1 MADRYTAYAQKDKI
15 QKHSPIIVPV
25 GSPALGPNISHQG
38 SRLQYSTRIFTP
50 VYKDVDTREVDRVV
64 SPPQGAQAGPADFGD
79 SYFLPKIEEANMW
92 TKLFSALVIVAFAAL
107 RAGAQTD
114 SDLQR
119 IADAL
124 DVSTTKTFQLTA
136 NGTMFSLGQ
145 STSPAAP
152 WPRSFVKSM
161 TRVYD
166 FTSGA
171 MRDDIVRM
179 AAETTTVGPEQRAV
193 TFVSGNH
200 AWNEAGKEMVPRL
213 SEANE
218 RAHQIV
224 ISPHG
229 ILRAAFANNA
239 AVTKKTIE
247 GRQMTI
253 ISFTD
258 RGKHKVV
265 AYANDQNAIERVE
278 SSYGHPVVG
287 DIKVVTHYGPYRDF
301 AGVKFPAKIIQYQ
314 DDKPTLDLTVSAV
327 RANPPV
333 DIQVPANIR
342 NDPTPVKSDKV
353 ADGVWYITGVS
364 ASVLIEMKDY
374 LIVVEGPEGDLR
386 SNAVMAEVKKLV
398 PNKPIKYLV
407 NTHHHF
413 DHVAG
418 IRTYAAEGVTI
429 VTHEI
434 NRPYYERAAAN
445 SWNLAPDRL
454 AKSKKKPVFQ
464 TMGDNMVLT
473 DGTRSV
479 ELYQI
484 VGSTHHDGIVMAYL
498 RKEKILIEVDVY
510 TPGAPDA
517 PTPKVPNPSSVNLE
531 GNVRRLNLEV
541 DRILPLHGRIVPYG
555 ELLKAIGK
563 APTS

>member
-1 MADRYTAYAQKDKI
+1 
-15 QKHSPIIVPV
+15 
-25 GSPALGPNISHQG
+25 
-38 SRLQYSTRIFTP
+38 
-50 VYKDVDTREVDRVV
+50 
-64 SPPQGAQAGPADFGD
+64 
-79 SYFLPKIEEANMW
+79 MW
-92 TKLFSALVIVAFAAL
+92 MKLFLTLVIAAFGVEA
-107 RAGAQTD
+107 RAQTD
-114 SDLQR
+114 LQPV
-119 IADAL
+119 ADAL
-124 DVSTTKTFQLTA
+124 DVSTTKTFQFTA

-145 STSPAAP
+145 STSPAAA

-166 FTSGA
+166 FTTGS

-179 AAETTTVGPEQRAV
+179 AGETPTVGPEQRAV
-193 TFVSGNH
+193 TVVSGNH
-200 AWNEAGKEMVPRL
+200 AWNEAGKDTVPRL
-213 SEANE
+213 FEAND

-229 ILRAAFANNA
+229 IVRAAFANNA
-239 AVTKKTIE
+239 TVAKKTIE
-247 GRQMTI
+247 GRQMTV

-258 RGKHKVV
+258 QGKNKVV

-278 SSYGHPVVG
+278 SWYGHPVVG
-287 DIKVVTHYGPYRDF
+287 DIKVVTYYGPYRDF

-314 DDKPTLDLTVSAV
+314 DDKPTLDLTVTAV

-333 DIQVPANIR
+333 VIEVPAHVR
-342 NDPTPVKSDKV
+342 NDPVPVKSDKA
-353 ADGVWYITGVS
+353 ADGVWYITGIS
-364 ASVLIEMKDY
+364 AYSVLIEMKDY
-374 LIVVEGPEGDLR
+374 LIVVEGPHGELR
-386 SNAVMAEVKKLV
+386 SMAVMGEVKKLV
-398 PNKPIKYLV
+398 PNKPIRYLI

-413 DHVAG
+413 DHAAG
-418 IRTYAAEGVTI
+418 VRAYAAEGVTI

-434 NRPYYERAAAN
+434 NRPYFEHAAAN

-479 ELYQI
+479 ELYQ
-484 VGSTHHDGIVMAYL
+484 VAGSAHHDGIIMAYL
-498 RKEKILIEVDVY
+498 RKEKILIEADVY

-517 PTPKVPNPSSVNLE
+517 PAPKVPDPLNVNLE
-531 GNVRRLNLEV
+531 SNVRRLNIEV
-541 DRILPLHGRIVPYG
+541 DRILPIHGRMVPYG
-555 ELLKAIGK
+555 ELLKTIGK